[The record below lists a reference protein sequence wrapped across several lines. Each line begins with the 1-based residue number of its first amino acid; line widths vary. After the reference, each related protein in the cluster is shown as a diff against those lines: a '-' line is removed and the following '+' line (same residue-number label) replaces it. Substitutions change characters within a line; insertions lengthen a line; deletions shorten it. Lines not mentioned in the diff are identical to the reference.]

1 MYRTRGDALGA
12 ARVAVALAWDA
23 ILFGD
28 RPAVARGWLE
38 RGARL
43 LRDQPLSP
51 EHGWLAVREAELA
64 LHLGEPEAARAAAAR
79 ASEVGRALE
88 RDDLQVVGLALDG
101 VALVHEGEAAD
112 GMRRLGEAGVAA
124 TGGEVEDLMWIGK
137 VCCFVIDA
145 CADTGDFERA
155 AQWCDEVD
163 AFARRWE
170 LRTLFAV
177 CRTQYA
183 GVLINQGGWREAEDE
198 LERTLADFAATRRTF
213 LGGAVARLGEL
224 RRRQGRLDEAEAL
237 FRQVDQSVVAQV
249 GRGAVALDRGRP
261 RLALELAEGL
271 LQRLPPAERPAR
283 AAALDLIV
291 RAAAELDDV
300 GRVGEAAAELRALAE
315 AIETSAFRAM
325 AAQAAGA
332 AAAGGG
338 DAARACAAYDE
349 AAELFGRAGAPY
361 QRAYAR
367 LELARLLARVDRR
380 DRARD
385 EAEAALAAF
394 RELGASLGAAAAAD
408 FIAQLDGRPRR
419 PAGLTARELEVLG
432 LLAQGLTNREI
443 AGRLVV
449 SDHTVHRHV
458 ANILRKVGQPSRAAA
473 AAWAARER
481 VV

>member
-1 MYRTRGDALGA
+1 M
-12 ARVAVALAWDA
+12 
-23 ILFGD
+23 
-28 RPAVARGWLE
+28 
-38 RGARL
+38 
-43 LRDQPLSP
+43 
-51 EHGWLAVREAELA
+51 REAELA

-79 ASEVGRALE
+79 ASEVGEALE

-101 VALVHEGEAAD
+101 LALVHEGEAAD
-112 GMRRLGEAGVAA
+112 GMRRLGEAGAAA
-124 TGGEVEDLMWIGK
+124 TGGELEDLLWIGK
-137 VCCFVIDA
+137 VCCYVIDA

-183 GVLINQGGWREAEDE
+183 GVLINQGGWREAEDA

-237 FRQVDQSVVAQV
+237 FLQVNQSVVAQV

-300 GRVGEAAAELRALAE
+300 VRVGEAAAELRALAE

-367 LELARLLARVDRR
+367 LELARLLAKVDRR

-408 FIAQLDGRPRR
+408 FIARLDGRPRR